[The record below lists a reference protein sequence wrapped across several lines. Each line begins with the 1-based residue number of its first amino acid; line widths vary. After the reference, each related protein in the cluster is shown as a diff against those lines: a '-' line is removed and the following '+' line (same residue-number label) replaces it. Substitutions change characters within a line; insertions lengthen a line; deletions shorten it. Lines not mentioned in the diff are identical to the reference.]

1 MQRHPDMNLWLR
13 AVAYLTIAGVFLS
26 LVFERAANLPLLAAG
41 LVAFT
46 ALYPFKNWTAAWPA
60 GAYFALVLVEG
71 ALVTAGLFASDHPA
85 TVMLLFFVLLPACSR
100 LPRKHS
106 LLCYVLFPLLACLP
120 TLLSDQRTSDWATIT
135 SIIPGFVAVIVFTEF
150 FKIVRTTAEDNQK
163 LLDELIA
170 AQKLLHPEPEPPLP
184 VGVPFTRRETEVLAL
199 VAKGFTN
206 KEIAQRLF
214 LAEGTVKNRVS
225 AILEKVGVRDRTQ
238 AALRAREL
246 GIL

>member
-1 MQRHPDMNLWLR
+1 MNRHPDMNLWLR

-26 LVFERAANLPLLAAG
+26 LVLEKTANLPVLAAG
-41 LVAFT
+41 LVAFVGLFPYRSWSRT
-46 ALYPFKNWTAAWPA
+46 LPA
-60 GAYFALVLVEG
+60 GGYFALILASG
-71 ALVTAGLFASDHPA
+71 ALVTAGLFVTDHPG
-85 TVMLLFFVLLPACSR
+85 TVLILFFILFPACAR
-100 LPRKHS
+100 LPRQFS

-120 TLLSDQRTSDWATIT
+120 YLLQDQQTSDWAAVT
-135 SIIPGFVAVIVFTEF
+135 SIVPGFVAIIVFAESF
-150 FKIVRTTAEDNQK
+150 QMVRTTAEDNQK
-163 LLDELIA
+163 LIDELCL
-170 AQKLLHPEPEPPLP
+170 AQKRLHPEPEAAPPAGIL
-184 VGVPFTRRETEVLAL
+184 FTRRETEVLAL
-199 VAKGFTN
+199 VAKGFSN